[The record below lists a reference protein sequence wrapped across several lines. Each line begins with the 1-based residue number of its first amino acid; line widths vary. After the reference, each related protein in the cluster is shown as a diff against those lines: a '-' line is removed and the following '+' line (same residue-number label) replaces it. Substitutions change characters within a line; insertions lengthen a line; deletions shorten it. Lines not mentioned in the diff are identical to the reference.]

1 MKLSEEQKIAIKLGE
16 FDPVA
21 EILKDEQ
28 EKIASAIEK
37 SSDYLDHEKE
47 AFLGGLGARAV
58 AAVKAQAAKPKPS
71 VARGVAKAVKSVP
84 KVLATGDQKAR
95 RLGRLYEMGRQG
107 IKSGEDETVKEA
119 QPPMGAPGMAA
130 GGGAPQMMPGA
141 MPQMGSPEMQAQQAL
156 MDAEAMKAD
165 PLEAQNETLRKV
177 IQNQKLKLELAE
189 LSTKAQQAAMP
200 PQVGPEAGP
209 EAGGDGQMQ
218 GDPMEYMRQALSQ

>member
-28 EKIASAIEK
+28 EKV
-37 SSDYLDHEKE
+37 SSVLEKE
-47 AFLGGLGARAV
+47 IKTAEVRDLKSVRSFFLGRKNSDPLQDKEASS
-58 AAVKAQAAKPKPS
+58 K
-71 VARGVAKAVKSVP
+71 
-84 KVLATGDQKAR
+84 
-95 RLGRLYEMGRQG
+95 
-107 IKSGEDETVKEA
+107 KEA
-119 QPPMGAPGMAA
+119 QPPAGAPGMAA